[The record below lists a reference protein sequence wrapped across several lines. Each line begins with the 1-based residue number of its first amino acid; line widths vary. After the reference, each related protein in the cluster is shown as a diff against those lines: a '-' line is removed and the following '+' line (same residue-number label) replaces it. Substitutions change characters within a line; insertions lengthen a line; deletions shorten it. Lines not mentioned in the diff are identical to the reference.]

1 MSKVGIIQHTIEIGV
16 PKPIDVYIQ
25 DDEGRYFLGSVVPPT
40 RAEGNRIN
48 ALWCEWREAVPE
60 PDADAEFIVWLIE
73 AKGWTE
79 AEANNE
85 HTVEI

>member
-1 MSKVGIIQHTIEIGV
+1 MFKTTKAATFSAASCLSHA
-16 PKPIDVYIQ
+16 
-25 DDEGRYFLGSVVPPT
+25 R
-40 RAEGNRIN
+40 EGNRIN